1 MREKYQ
7 KMSCQLERKVR
18 YMTNYVAEIRE
29 KIGHDL
35 LVLVGANVIIY
46 NDHHEYLLQQRA
58 NGNWGLM
65 GGIME
70 VGESLED
77 TAIREVQEESGLVIK
92 SLTQLHTFSGNAFR
106 YKLDNQDEIYV
117 VTTLFLAKQVTGKMC
132 YRDNDETLNL
142 KYFTY
147 QALPDTLEDEYRQYI
162 QYFED
167 DVLHR
172 N

>member
-1 MREKYQ
+1 ME
-7 KMSCQLERKVR
+7 
-18 YMTNYVAEIRE
+18 NYVETIRR

-46 NDHHEYLLQQRA
+46 NTHHEYLLQQRA

-65 GGIME
+65 GGLME

-77 TAIREVQEESGLVIK
+77 TAIREVYEESGLTIE
-92 SLTQLHTFSGNAFR
+92 SLMQLQTFSGPAFR
-106 YKLDNQDEIYV
+106 FKLKNEDEIYV
-117 VTTLFLAKQVTGKMC
+117 VTTLFLANQVSREMAYDG
-132 YRDNDETLNL
+132 NDETLNL
-142 KYFTY
+142 KYFSY
-147 QALPDTLEDEYRQYI
+147 QDLPETLEDEYRKYI

-167 DVLHR
+167 SVLQD